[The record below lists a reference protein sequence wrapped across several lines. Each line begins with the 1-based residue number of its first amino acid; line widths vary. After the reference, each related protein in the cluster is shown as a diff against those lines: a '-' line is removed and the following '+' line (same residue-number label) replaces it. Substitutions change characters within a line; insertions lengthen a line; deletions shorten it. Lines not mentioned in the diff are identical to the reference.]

1 MKKTVNPALIVFLL
15 LSLLSISCSN
25 QSPEQLYEKGKM
37 LAESGNIKKAYTF
50 FKNAANKNAENTTY
64 LIAAGSTAPDQNAA
78 YIHFKK
84 AWEKGAKN
92 KLVLSNLIRLSF
104 HVDINEKRTYAL
116 SLYDELPDSLKN
128 PQFRGELFFQFGVL
142 DSAIS
147 IWKKEFIKSPS
158 PELSNSISLAFISK
172 KEIDSAL
179 NVLLDSK
186 KSGILNA
193 QTYIQLASLFA
204 AKMDYKAVNTLY
216 SEVQNSVFDNSLT
229 RLEFASFFLIHNNLD
244 KALSLMKM
252 AEQKVPVNQEA
263 FVSKKLRC
271 MKAFLALTQ
280 NKKDDLDA
288 LISGVTDSPDETAL
302 LNAFK
307 AFLNNDSSSLKMLED
322 AREKNPRDPFIDI
335 VCARSNLLL
344 SKNYEK
350 ALSYYHSLPGII
362 QWSPRILTEIILS
375 YAASGKE
382 DEALKRI
389 NFMHKQGVFTKKS
402 LEIFRDITFR
412 KDLIDKSTAAQNLLE
427 QQYGNDINVK
437 WHSLLLSIKSNRF
450 DTAEV
455 IIDELIKKAP
465 DNERFKMTRFSIMF
479 LKKDYQRIVKELPLS
494 GLSEE
499 RTKPIEA
506 MAWLKSGDTTNAIN
520 VLEQSVQKFQNLQTM
535 VELAQ
540 LYLHTNNNS
549 KATSLYQQIVNH
561 TETSKAANSTTA
573 ALLNNYAWI
582 LSSSDN
588 GDITA
593 ALDAAKRANSIL
605 PDNLSIIDTY
615 ASILLKA
622 GKFKECIKVIESNQA
637 AMKQAR
643 LIHYLAQSYEEAG
656 NINKAKRYYENVLSL
671 EPSDDLP
678 LTESKQMIRQRIEK
692 ITSEK

>member
-1 MKKTVNPALIVFLL
+1 MKKTFNLALIVLFLL
-15 LSLLSISCSN
+15 SFLNISCSN
-25 QSPEQLYEKGKM
+25 QSPEQLYEKGNV
-37 LAESGNIKKAYTF
+37 LAESRNIKKAYTF
-50 FKNAANKNAENTTY
+50 FKNAANKDPENITY

-78 YIHFKK
+78 YIHFKN

-92 KLVLSNLIRLSF
+92 KLVLSNLTRLSF
-104 HVDINEKRTYAL
+104 HVDINEKRNYAL
-116 SLYDELPDSLKN
+116 SLYDELPDSLKSL
-128 PQFRGELFFQFGVL
+128 QFRGELFFQFGVF

-229 RLEFASFFLIHNNLD
+229 SLEFASFFLIHNNLD
-244 KALSLMKM
+244 KALSLIKK
-252 AEQKVPVNQEA
+252 AEQKVPANQEA

-307 AFLNNDSSSLKMLED
+307 AFLSNDSSSLKMLEN

-335 VCARSNLLL
+335 VCARSNLL

-389 NFMHKQGVFTKKS
+389 NFMHKQGVFTRKS

-412 KDLIDKSTAAQNLLE
+412 KDLIDKSTAAQKLLE

-455 IIDELIKKAP
+455 IINELIKKAP
-465 DNERFKMTRFSIMF
+465 DNERFKMTHFSIMF
-479 LKKDYQRIVKELPLS
+479 LKKDYQRIIKELPSS
-494 GLSEE
+494 GLPEE

-540 LYLHTNNNS
+540 LYLNTNNNS
-549 KATSLYQQIVNH
+549 KAASLYQQIINH

-573 ALLNNYAWI
+573 ALLNNYAWV

-588 GDITA
+588 GDITT
-593 ALDAAKRANSIL
+593 ALDAAKRAYSIL

-615 ASILLKA
+615 TSILLKA
-622 GKFKECIKVIESNQA
+622 GKFKDCIKVIESSQT

-643 LIHYLAQSYEEAG
+643 LIHYLAQSYEETG

-671 EPSDDLP
+671 EPSEDLP

-692 ITSEK
+692 MISEK